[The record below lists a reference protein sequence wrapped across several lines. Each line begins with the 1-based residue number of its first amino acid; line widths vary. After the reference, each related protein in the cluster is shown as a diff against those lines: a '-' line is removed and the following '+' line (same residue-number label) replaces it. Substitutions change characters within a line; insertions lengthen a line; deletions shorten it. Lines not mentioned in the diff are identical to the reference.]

1 MRDRTQPGNRISN
14 CSIRVTTEALQEN
27 HTRETPGQFHSS
39 QQDLIDQ
46 RQPAQ
51 QQSQGKWQFYQQS
64 RPEQAQDQQRQY
76 RDQGT
81 QQQAKQKER
90 ELQFKKMIGSKVS
103 VKDGSDY
110 GTIKDFMVDSQG
122 RVAFVL
128 ISHGGL
134 WGLGQETIAVPIE
147 TLSFNTTDQK
157 FALNLSKDELENAPT
172 ADKEQMSESKVLQ
185 IYRFYGI
192 QPYWTTE
199 GYSTGSNRQ

>member
-1 MRDRTQPGNRISN
+1 MQKPYRLAVYFFAVALLMTVPMRTAHSQGHEGSYSARQPDQQLFDPRDDQ
-14 CSIRVTTEALQEN
+14 ALQEN

-46 RQPAQ
+46 KQPAQ

-76 RDQGT
+76 KDQGT

-103 VKDGSDY
+103 VKDGSEY

-134 WGLGQETIAVPIE
+134 WGLGQEAIAVPIE
-147 TLSFNTTDQK
+147 TLS
-157 FALNLSKDELENAPT
+157 
-172 ADKEQMSESKVLQ
+172 
-185 IYRFYGI
+185 
-192 QPYWTTE
+192 
-199 GYSTGSNRQ
+199 STQRTRNSP